1 MIEIYRGPDIIRLP
15 YSPLQLCV
23 KREMSEGLGAQSFA
37 QEERNPLQAEEFELD
52 ER

>member
-1 MIEIYRGPDIIRLP
+1 LKCIARLIS
-15 YSPLQLCV
+15 YAFRNLISQLCV

-37 QEERNPLQAEEFELD
+37 QEEWDPLQAEEFELD